1 MLYKTHPGSSL
12 IWFLVCEETST
23 QPWQSC
29 WRCRLTVMVDMWNY
43 GASSSPGIGRF
54 ASIAC
59 CKFWWSRRHSEALVV
74 GPPLLF
80 HFSQNVNTDI
90 FLLKTN
96 SCLGWKVTDV
106 GREVFFFLDTISA
119 NKKLQIWDKYRNEV
133 LDVFPNNSMKTLIY
147 FYVRKVIVGTALL
160 FIKLFGEISRISSI
174 K

>member
-1 MLYKTHPGSSL
+1 MLYKTHPGSSF

-43 GASSSPGIGRF
+43 GASSSSGIGQ
-54 ASIAC
+54 ATSTAC

-90 FLLKTN
+90 FLVKTN
-96 SCLGWKVTDV
+96 SCLGGKVMDV
-106 GREVFFFLDTISA
+106 GRGGLLSFWTPSQSKRYRFGTQSA
-119 NKKLQIWDKYRNEV
+119 MKYLTFSPIIEWKLCYIFMYGW
-133 LDVFPNNSMKTLIY
+133 
-147 FYVRKVIVGTALL
+147 
-160 FIKLFGEISRISSI
+160 
-174 K
+174 